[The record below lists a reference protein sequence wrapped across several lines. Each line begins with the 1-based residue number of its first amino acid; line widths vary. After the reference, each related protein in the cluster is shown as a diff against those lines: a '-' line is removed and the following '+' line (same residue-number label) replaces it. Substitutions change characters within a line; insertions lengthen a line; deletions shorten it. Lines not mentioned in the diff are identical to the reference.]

1 MKNPVSFASLRKFC
15 EHDNVTALRC
25 RQGFEATMQ
34 DVLDSNPGISA
45 ADIKTATMCRML
57 EENLDFGPLAETD
70 DEALRP
76 EHPDLL
82 AARHDIIDA
91 VAEGVVNGEIVGMAQ
106 ANRKSLSLAV
116 ERAQAMGIEVK
127 TRHYVVQAH
136 VEMAFLVEVDAVSR
150 ESARDLATKA
160 ARTEFSKYNPDALC
174 ESHKPDVFRAT
185 AGYITE
191 KEK

>member
-1 MKNPVSFASLRKFC
+1 MKNPVSFASLRQFC
-15 EHDNVTALRC
+15 ERGNVTALRC
-25 RQGFEATMQ
+25 EQGFEATMQ
-34 DVLDSNPGISA
+34 DVLDDNPDISA
-45 ADIKTATMCRML
+45 SELKTATMCRML
-57 EENLDFGPLAETD
+57 EENLDYGPLAETD
-70 DEALRP
+70 DEADL
-76 EHPDLL
+76 PDHSDRM

-116 ERAQAMGIEVK
+116 ERAKAMGIEVK

-160 ARTEFSKYNPDALC
+160 ARTEFSKYNPDALT
-174 ESHKPDVFRAT
+174 ENHKPDVFRAT

>member
-15 EHDNVTALRC
+15 ERDNVTALCC

-70 DEALRP
+70 DEAVRP

-106 ANRKSLSLAV
+106 ANKKAYSLAV
-116 ERAQAMGIEVK
+116 ERAKGMGIDPK
-127 TRHYVVQAH
+127 PRHFVVQVS
-136 VEMAFLVEVDAVSR
+136 VELAFPVEVDALSIETAR
-150 ESARDLATKA
+150 ELAVKA
-160 ARTEFSKYNPDALC
+160 ARKDFAKYDPDALT
-174 ESHKPDVFRAT
+174 ENHKPDVFRAT
-185 AGYITE
+185 AGYATE
-191 KEK
+191 K

>member
-1 MKNPVSFASLRKFC
+1 MKNPISFASLRQFC
-15 EHDNVTALRC
+15 ERNNVTALRC
-25 RQGFEATMQ
+25 EQGFEATMQ
-34 DVLDSNPGISA
+34 DVLDDNPDISA
-45 ADIKTATMCRML
+45 TELKTATMCRML
-57 EENLDFGPLAETD
+57 EENLDYGPLTETD
-70 DEALRP
+70 DEADL
-76 EHPDLL
+76 PDHSDRM

-106 ANRKSLSLAV
+106 ANRKALSLAL
-116 ERAQAMGIEVK
+116 ERAKDMGIEAK
-127 TRHYVVQAH
+127 PKHYAVQVH

-160 ARTEFSKYNPDALC
+160 ARKEFSKYNPDALC
-174 ESHKPDVFRAT
+174 ENHKPDVFRAT